1 MMPHLFKDGNG
12 YPNFVKIDAINYGNK
27 TILIIGIYS
36 TLKCK
41 IIEDKRILENDKE
54 NRRL

>member
-1 MMPHLFKDGNG
+1 MGTVTD
-12 YPNFVKIDAINYGNK
+12 NFVKIDAINYGNK

>member
-1 MMPHLFKDGNG
+1 MGTVTD
-12 YPNFVKIDAINYGNK
+12 NFVKIDAINYGNK
-27 TILIIGIYS
+27 TILIIGIYIHN

>member
-1 MMPHLFKDGNG
+1 MPHLFKDGNG
-12 YPNFVKIDAINYGNK
+12 YRNFVKIDAINYGNK